1 MVSNRIRRHP
11 ATHALNFLGHLPKER
26 MEEEFR
32 CADIFVL
39 PTLAEGSASVVYEAL
54 AFGVPAITTQSAG
67 SVVTHGKEGLIVPE
81 RDSDAIATAIEKIV
95 RNRGLRAA
103 MAEAALATAANFDE
117 GPWGN
122 RLVEALTVLADDS
135 L

>member
-1 MVSNRIRRHP
+1 
-11 ATHALNFLGHLPKER
+11 
-26 MEEEFR
+26 
-32 CADIFVL
+32 
-39 PTLAEGSASVVYEAL
+39 
-54 AFGVPAITTQSAG
+54 VPAITTQSAG

-81 RDSDAIATAIEKIV
+81 RDSDAIAMAIEKIV

-103 MAEAALATAANFDE
+103 MAEAAIATAANFDE
-117 GPWGN
+117 RSWGN